1 MTNLMKKI
9 ATAIRGG
16 TRESMQSVVDAN
28 SLRIYEQEI
37 HEAEACLARSKQQLA
52 MVVADKIKLGRELDG
67 LRAGIAAK
75 ETLASTHLQK
85 GDESAATQ
93 VAHLLVDLEAQLQSV
108 EKSHHRLVSYEAKLM
123 KALKDSTRQIARHRS
138 ELRVAAA
145 TTQTQKMLS
154 RLDEAADFA
163 DQSKLGAMRESLAR
177 IRERQ
182 SDFDDRTDAMM
193 HINEELGLGDHKPA
207 TTAAASDILDRL
219 REKT

>member
-37 HEAEACLARSKQQLA
+37 HEAEACLARSKKQLA

-85 GDESAATQ
+85 GDEAAATQ

-108 EKSHHRLVSYEAKLM
+108 EKSHQRLVAYETKLM

-145 TTQTQKMLS
+145 TKQTQKMLS
-154 RLDEAADFA
+154 RLDEATDFA

-193 HINEELGLGDHKPA
+193 HINDELGLGDPGPA